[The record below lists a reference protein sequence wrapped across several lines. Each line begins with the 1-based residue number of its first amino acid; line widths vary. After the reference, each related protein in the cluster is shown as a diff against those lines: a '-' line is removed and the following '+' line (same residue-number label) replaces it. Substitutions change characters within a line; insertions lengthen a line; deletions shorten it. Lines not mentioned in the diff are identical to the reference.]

1 MSRKRSA
8 DESIAALYTA
18 AIDPEQWD
26 VALKALTAL
35 ADARAANCFV
45 HDACTGTFLEYHF
58 TGYGSA
64 WADAYASHYHR
75 LDLARGVLMRE
86 PAGRMYP
93 MHRFLPDQVIERS
106 EYYQDF
112 YIREGLRYSCGGMRL
127 DGGRRLMLAVHR
139 PLNHRPYDAHTTRE
153 LQRVL
158 DHLPNVF
165 RLRQTAA
172 PPAASREPLMAAA
185 LDALP
190 RAVIVVDDT
199 LRVRY
204 LNAAALAMLQELTE
218 IRAQAD
224 RLVLWAPQVAAQLV
238 QRVRDACAPCP
249 IVEPLPLYALDRG
262 QRPTL
267 EIHVVPLKPQLT
279 APLDPDTRPLAM
291 LLLRRPFRR
300 IERPEAEQR
309 PFSLTRAEMAVA
321 TGIARGQTPAEYAAC
336 TGVRISTVR
345 SQIKAIFGKTGVRRI
360 ADLVALFGD

>member
-1 MSRKRSA
+1 MSKIRTA

-26 VALKALTAL
+26 VALKALMAL

-45 HDACTGTFLEYHF
+45 HDARTGTFLEYRF
-58 TGYGSA
+58 TGYGSG

-86 PAGRMYP
+86 PAGHMYP
-93 MHRFLPDQVIERS
+93 MHRFLPDRVVARS
-106 EYYQDF
+106 EYFQDF

-127 DGGRRLMLAVHR
+127 DGDRRLILAVHR
-139 PLNHRPYDAHTTRE
+139 PVNHRPYDAHTTRE

-165 RLRQTAA
+165 RIRQTAA
-172 PPAASREPLMAAA
+172 PTASREPLMAAA

-199 LRVRY
+199 LHVRY
-204 LNAAALAMLQELTE
+204 LNAAAIALLEESTD
-218 IRAQAD
+218 IRTQTD
-224 RLVLWAPQVAAQLV
+224 RLVPWAPQIATQLA
-238 QRVRDACAPCP
+238 QRVREACSPQP
-249 IVEPLPLYALDRG
+249 SVDPLPLHALDRE

-279 APLDPDTRPLAM
+279 APLDRDARPLAM
-291 LLLRRPFRR
+291 LLLRRPFQR
-300 IERPEAEQR
+300 IARPDADAR
-309 PFSLTRAEMAVA
+309 PFALTRAEMAVA
-321 TGIARGQTPAEYAAC
+321 TGIASGLAPAEYAAC
-336 TGVRISTVR
+336 NGVQISTVR
-345 SQIKAIFGKTGVRRI
+345 SQIKAIFAKTGVRRI

>member
-1 MSRKRSA
+1 MSRICSA

-18 AIDPEQWD
+18 AVDPEQWD
-26 VALKALTAL
+26 VALKALMAL

-45 HDACTGTFLEYHF
+45 HDARTGTFLEYRF
-58 TGYGSA
+58 AGYGSG
-64 WADAYASHYHR
+64 WADAYASHYHD

-93 MHRFLPDQVIERS
+93 MHRFLPDRVIARS

-127 DGGRRLMLAVHR
+127 DGNRRLILAVHR
-139 PLNHRPYDAHTTRE
+139 PVDHRPYDTHTTRE

-165 RLRQTAA
+165 RIRQAAA
-172 PPAASREPLMAAA
+172 PASSRAPLMAAA

-199 LRVRY
+199 LHLRY
-204 LNAAALAMLQELTE
+204 LNAAAIALLESSTEL
-218 IRAQAD
+218 RAQAD
-224 RLVLWAPQVAAQLV
+224 RLVPWAPQVAAQLA
-238 QRVRDACAPCP
+238 QRVRDACSPQP
-249 IVEPLPLYALDRG
+249 SVDPLPLYALDRE

-267 EIHVVPLKPQLT
+267 ELHVVPLKPQLT
-279 APLDPDTRPLAM
+279 APLDRDTRPLAM
-291 LLLRRPFRR
+291 LLLRRPFQRLA
-300 IERPEAEQR
+300 RPDADRR

-321 TGIARGQTPAEYAAC
+321 TGIAGGLTPAEYAAC
-336 TGVRISTVR
+336 NRVQISTVR
-345 SQIKAIFGKTGVRRI
+345 SQIKAVFAKTGVRRI